1 MPRGERDHERD
12 ARPDASKGIGL
23 AVAGVVVAFF
33 ASLAWVFIVLLY
45 LFITI
50 YAIVVALG
58 PGTGQNPV
66 VIVVGF
72 VLITTVLAI
81 LLSVTIH
88 LVGRSLTPKKSRS
101 RS

>member
-1 MPRGERDHERD
+1 MPRGHHE
-12 ARPDASKGIGL
+12 PDEPAGASKGIGL
-23 AVAGVVVAFF
+23 AVAGTIVVF
-33 ASLAWVFIVLLY
+33 LAMLPWVFIVLLY

-50 YAIVVALG
+50 YAIVVAIG
-58 PGTGQNPV
+58 PGSGQNPV

-72 VLITTVLAI
+72 VLITSVLAI
-81 LLSVTIH
+81 LLGVTIH